1 MHQIGA
7 YLIRKNF
14 FAASPLHKT
23 HRSLQMKPA
32 NFPARKL
39 ARQIRAKGELLS
51 SHQNALEQARAIRT
65 KKDRSSKLR
74 VR

>member
-1 MHQIGA
+1 
-7 YLIRKNF
+7 
-14 FAASPLHKT
+14 
-23 HRSLQMKPA
+23 MKPR

-39 ARQIRAKGELLS
+39 ARQIKAGAFKVEGE
-51 SHQNALEQARAIRT
+51 HIALEQARAIRT